1 MIPALPN
8 NSNNIRFNYFIRS
21 DQTKPITVFYHF
33 VRQTV
38 LLIVLRNNS
47 IPCRVSST
55 GSVGFIGSAKNII
68 PFNRFFASGFQQGRY
83 SQNKIFTYPAIF
95 IQTFNPGL
103 SREYITF

>member
-55 GSVGFIGSAKNII
+55 GSVGFIGSAKILFHLI
-68 PFNRFFASGFQQGRY
+68 VSLLPVS
-83 SQNKIFTYPAIF
+83 
-95 IQTFNPGL
+95 
-103 SREYITF
+103 SREDIHKIKLLPILQFSYKHLIRD